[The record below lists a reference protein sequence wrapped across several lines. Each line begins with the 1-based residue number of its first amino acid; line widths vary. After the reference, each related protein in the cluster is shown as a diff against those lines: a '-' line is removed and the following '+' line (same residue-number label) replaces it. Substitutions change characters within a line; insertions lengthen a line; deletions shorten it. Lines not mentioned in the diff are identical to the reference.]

1 MCGICGELRF
11 DGAPADLGAI
21 DRMMDRIRRRGPD
34 HGGSWSDGSLGLGHR
49 RLSIIDL
56 SIRANQ
62 PMVDPELGLALVFN
76 GAIYNYR
83 ELRQELAAKGYRFF
97 SEGDTEVILKAWHA
111 WGEGCCERL
120 HGMFAF
126 GLWDM
131 NRRVLF
137 LARDR
142 FGVKPLYWTRD
153 HRRLRFASSTQ
164 ALLAAGGVDTA
175 IDPVALHHL
184 FGLHA
189 VVPAPRT
196 ILNGVRKLAPA
207 HWLRIKADGTTT
219 ERPYWSLAGIRPDY
233 SLSAED
239 WVEATGAALRD
250 AVRKREEVADVPVGV
265 LLSGGLDS
273 SLLVALLAE
282 LGRSEL
288 HTFSVGFEDTPEEA
302 GSEFEYSDQVVA
314 RYGTRHSRFHVPN
327 SEVLRR
333 LPEAVDAMTEPMF
346 GQDAVAFY
354 LLGEQVSREIK
365 VVQSGQGAD
374 EVFGGYFWYPQLAA
388 AGRAGLGP
396 EGGQTH
402 ADWGG
407 TGSANPDLD
416 LGTVGGGQALPATQ
430 PLDRT
435 AWLPIFSRHY
445 FDRDHAEYLRLVTPA
460 YAGPDHTG
468 LLVADLLDRTGATEL
483 VDAVLRL
490 DVSTL
495 IVDDPVKRV
504 DNMTMAWGLEAR
516 VPFLDHQL
524 VELATRCPAAIRLRE
539 GGKYPLKAL
548 ARGLLPDAVIDRPK
562 GYFPMPAL
570 KYVRGD
576 FLNLMRD
583 LVNSRACRERGIYQ
597 RAYVDQLL
605 AAPDLHHTRIRG
617 NKLWHLALLEL
628 WLQRNLPG
636 GCTAG

>member
-11 DGAPADLGAI
+11 DGAPADLGAVN
-21 DRMMDRIRRRGPD
+21 RMMDQIRRRGPD
-34 HGGSWSDGSLGLGHR
+34 HGGSWSDGGLGFGHR
-49 RLSIIDL
+49 RLAIIDL
-56 SIRANQ
+56 SIRSNQ

-83 ELRQELAAKGYRFF
+83 ALRQELAALGYHFF
-97 SEGDTEVILKAWHA
+97 SDGDTEVILKAWHA
-111 WGEGCCERL
+111 WGEGCVERL

-126 GLWDM
+126 ALWDLGK
-131 NRRVLF
+131 RVLF

-153 HRRLRFASSTQ
+153 ALRFRFASSSQ

-175 IDPVALHHL
+175 IDPIGLHHL
-184 FGLHA
+184 FTLHA

-196 ILNGVRKLAPA
+196 ILTGIRKLAPA
-207 HWLRIKADGTTT
+207 HWLRLDADGTTT
-219 ERPYWSLAGIRPDY
+219 ERAYWSLAGIRPDPVP
-233 SLSAED
+233 SAGD
-239 WVEATGAALRD
+239 WVAAIGAALRQ
-250 AVRKREEVADVPVGV
+250 AVRRREEVADVPVGV

-282 LGRSEL
+282 LGTAEIR
-288 HTFSVGFEDTPEEA
+288 TFSVGFEDTPEEA
-302 GSEFEYSDQVVA
+302 GSEFEYSDPVVA
-314 RYGTRHSRFHVPN
+314 RYATRHHKFHVPN

-374 EVFGGYFWYPQLAA
+374 EVFGGYFWYPRLA
-388 AGRAGLGP
+388 G
-396 EGGQTH
+396 
-402 ADWGG
+402 ADRG
-407 TGSANPDLD
+407 
-416 LGTVGGGQALPATQ
+416 
-430 PLDRT
+430 
-435 AWLPIFSRHY
+435 AWLETFRRHY
-445 FDRDHAEYLRLVTPA
+445 FDRDHAEFLRLAAPA
-460 YAGPDHTG
+460 FAGPDHTG
-468 LLVADLLDRTGATEL
+468 LLVADLLDQTGAEEL

-490 DVSTL
+490 DVTTL

-516 VPFLDHQL
+516 VPFLDHEL
-524 VELATRCPAAIRLRE
+524 VELATRCPVEIRLRAD
-539 GGKYPLKAL
+539 GKFPLKAL
-548 ARGLLPDAVIDRPK
+548 ARGLLPDAIIDRPK

-570 KYVRGD
+570 KFVRGD
-576 FLNLMRD
+576 FLAMMRD
-583 LVNSRACRERGIYQ
+583 LVTSRACRERGIYQ

-628 WLQRNLPG
+628 WLQRHPDGASPG
-636 GCTAG
+636 

>member
-1 MCGICGELRF
+1 
-11 DGAPADLGAI
+11 
-21 DRMMDRIRRRGPD
+21 MMDQIRRRGPD
-34 HGGSWSDGSLGLGHR
+34 HGGSWSDGGLGFGHR
-49 RLSIIDL
+49 RLAIIDL
-56 SIRANQ
+56 SIRSNQ

-83 ELRQELAAKGYRFF
+83 ELRQELLTQGYRFF
-97 SEGDTEVILKAWHA
+97 SDGDTEVILKAWHA
-111 WGEGCCERL
+111 WGEGCVERL

-126 GLWDM
+126 ALWDLG
-131 NRRVLF
+131 RRVLF

-153 HRRLRFASSTQ
+153 ASRFRFASSSQ

-175 IDPVALHHL
+175 IDPIALHHL
-184 FGLHA
+184 FTLHA

-196 ILNGVRKLAPA
+196 ILNGIRKLAPA
-207 HWLRIKADGTTT
+207 HWLRLDADGTTT
-219 ERPYWSLAGIRPDY
+219 ERSYWSLAGIRPDPTP
-233 SLSAED
+233 SAGD
-239 WVEATGAALRD
+239 WVAAIGAALRQ
-250 AVRKREEVADVPVGV
+250 AVRRREEVADVPVGV

-282 LGRSEL
+282 LGTAEIR
-288 HTFSVGFEDTPEEA
+288 TFSVGFEDTPEEA
-302 GSEFEYSDQVVA
+302 GSEFEYSDPVVA
-314 RYGTRHSRFHVPN
+314 RYATRHHKFHVPN
-327 SEVLRR
+327 AEVLRR

-374 EVFGGYFWYPQLAA
+374 EVFGGYFWYPRLAA
-388 AGRAGLGP
+388 A
-396 EGGQTH
+396 
-402 ADWGG
+402 
-407 TGSANPDLD
+407 
-416 LGTVGGGQALPATQ
+416 
-430 PLDRT
+430 DRG
-435 AWLPIFSRHY
+435 AWLETFRRHY
-445 FDRDHAEYLRLVTPA
+445 FDRDHAEFLRLAAPA
-460 YAGPDHTG
+460 FAGPDHTG
-468 LLVADLLDRTGATEL
+468 LLVADLLDQTGAEEL

-490 DVSTL
+490 DVTTL

-516 VPFLDHQL
+516 VPFLDHEL
-524 VELATRCPAAIRLRE
+524 VELATRCPAEIRLRE
-539 GGKYPLKAL
+539 GGKFPLKAL
-548 ARGLLPDAVIDRPK
+548 ARGLLPDAIIDRPK

-570 KYVRGD
+570 KFVRGD
-576 FLNLMRD
+576 FLAMMRD

-628 WLQRNLPG
+628 WLQRHLDGYREGNPE
-636 GCTAG
+636 